1 MKGLAVLARGRKT
14 PPPGVTWTL
23 TKSPEPSPQL
33 PRSIGRAQ
41 QNHQKR
47 KKWTTESGGGGLGER
62 QWVAG
67 AGAGGGRG
75 VQAEAAAWSLLP
87 SSCQQLGSPGFFQ
100 GAGKRSYR
108 ASDCQHRLEVSA
120 LLQQD
125 PACLFSPFNA
135 QGNKRLAQ
143 HAPMVP
149 CSSVLNRIEK

>member
-1 MKGLAVLARGRKT
+1 MAVLARGRKT
-14 PPPGVTWTL
+14 PWVTWTL
-23 TKSPEPSPQL
+23 AKSPEPSPQL

-41 QNHQKR
+41 KNHQKR
-47 KKWTTESGGGGLGER
+47 KKWTTESGGGGLGEKSVGGQCR
-62 QWVAG
+62 GGVGEEGKLRLQPG
-67 AGAGGGRG
+67 A
-75 VQAEAAAWSLLP
+75 SSS

-143 HAPMVP
+143 HTPMVP